1 MIIGNHPAD
10 DFLRAD
16 EDDEIPGPGQGGI
29 EQIPGQEHGGPA
41 GDGHDDDRELAALG
55 LMDREAVS
63 LLQILQVA
71 GFIDDLLLLIKKN
84 GEGMAVGIDSGHKPD
99 VPVEDAGAFF
109 PRGAEFTPGNLIIIP
124 GLDYLVAETED
135 DFPPGKL
142 GFVRRGRVERLL
154 EEEVEAVDA
163 AVPLAGRGQ
172 HLNIADGT
180 GGGLCL
186 RITEIS
192 GEAPRDEGGDGAGGI
207 RDGGLALKEEVSALF
222 IQDRHFAGIDEVGIQ
237 DNPAL
242 TGLAVDLRKAD
253 TGDLP
258 AVQDI
263 AEDVAGADAGQ
274 LIRITDEDQAGARLD
289 GAEEGAHERK
299 IDHGGFIGDD
309 AVRLNGILLIAGKDA
324 FITAV
329 LEEAVNR
336 AGFGAGGLGHAL
348 GGAAGGRAQDGLII
362 GRKELQNT
370 VDDGGFAGSRTAG
383 DHENA
388 VFQGAAD
395 RLALGRGE
403 GDGPLLLKG
412 GNRPEGAGI
421 PVRPDGS
428 HQLPEAQGH
437 LLLRPPVKGQVNPAV
452 LPVFIRFPLQGAGN
466 QERAQGPGAE
476 IGRDLQEGGGGS
488 AELLFREINMTGNG
502 GGIPQDVFHGAADP
516 AVTLRRDAEGETD
529 AVRRFKA
536 DAFQIIAETVRIL
549 ANDFRRTVS
558 VEFADFH
565 GKSRGD
571 AVGLEKDDGPAG
583 TLLLLKAFSNH
594 GGTLFPNAFHLGQ
607 AIRMLGKNGQGFLP
621 EDLDNEGGGGGTDP
635 ADEAAAKV
643 PLDAEEGGGRF
654 QLTGTAAELPPVS
667 PVLNP
672 VTGEN
677 SLLPGR
683 KLRQGTDH
691 RQLIAAGADSYNGP
705 TVFLIAE
712 NGADDRRFELVHV
725 PSDWRG
731 TAGTVLL
738 FQRSGTAKRVPVF
751 RMMNILFYHRKRG
764 LSLLPGFGIIMT
776 NAQKQ
781 RGVAEMDMMKTL
793 LIYLTATMALAV
805 QSTSAPKETPVPTPE
820 PTAIVET
827 VAPDGEETGTDS
839 ITAAPKKAETPAP
852 AAEATKK
859 PTPAPV
865 PTITPNL
872 KSYHNLGMGSK
883 GKDVKK
889 LQEKLIEMKYLPED
903 AADGAYG
910 RQTYNAVKKFQ
921 YYNGLKQD
929 GVAGRA
935 TQTNLFENPDVVPN
949 PEAKEETPTP
959 EATPEATPGPETT
972 EPAETGEGTQK
983 TEAEDAE
990 SELTAVPPEL
1000 LDKYMN
1006 IGETEQAGVRGAS
1019 AEKATEEPTEEPA
1032 EEPAE
1037 EVTEAPTEQPTE
1049 APTEEP
1055 AEEVT
1060 EEPTEKPTE
1069 APTKEPEEEETE
1081 EPAEEVTAEPEE
1093 EPAEEPTAE
1102 PEEEREE
1109 IIENVDLDAEE
1120 YETIIGS
1127 VALNESNGPLEFIA
1141 TEDGV
1146 PVTAKPRLMQNG
1158 AKIRVSLDDL
1168 CQCAE
1173 GWELTDDGVGSI
1185 VLEAAG
1191 YTLAIYNEESGCSA
1205 SVDGTEIEMKD
1216 DDLDFSTEGHFI
1228 NAEFLARAL
1237 KGEAVWEPEESTL
1250 MLRIKDKNDGTD

>member
-1 MIIGNHPAD
+1 
-10 DFLRAD
+10 
-16 EDDEIPGPGQGGI
+16 
-29 EQIPGQEHGGPA
+29 
-41 GDGHDDDRELAALG
+41 
-55 LMDREAVS
+55 
-63 LLQILQVA
+63 
-71 GFIDDLLLLIKKN
+71 
-84 GEGMAVGIDSGHKPD
+84 
-99 VPVEDAGAFF
+99 
-109 PRGAEFTPGNLIIIP
+109 
-124 GLDYLVAETED
+124 
-135 DFPPGKL
+135 
-142 GFVRRGRVERLL
+142 
-154 EEEVEAVDA
+154 
-163 AVPLAGRGQ
+163 
-172 HLNIADGT
+172 
-180 GGGLCL
+180 
-186 RITEIS
+186 
-192 GEAPRDEGGDGAGGI
+192 
-207 RDGGLALKEEVSALF
+207 
-222 IQDRHFAGIDEVGIQ
+222 
-237 DNPAL
+237 
-242 TGLAVDLRKAD
+242 
-253 TGDLP
+253 
-258 AVQDI
+258 
-263 AEDVAGADAGQ
+263 
-274 LIRITDEDQAGARLD
+274 
-289 GAEEGAHERK
+289 
-299 IDHGGFIGDD
+299 
-309 AVRLNGILLIAGKDA
+309 
-324 FITAV
+324 
-329 LEEAVNR
+329 
-336 AGFGAGGLGHAL
+336 
-348 GGAAGGRAQDGLII
+348 
-362 GRKELQNT
+362 
-370 VDDGGFAGSRTAG
+370 
-383 DHENA
+383 
-388 VFQGAAD
+388 
-395 RLALGRGE
+395 
-403 GDGPLLLKG
+403 
-412 GNRPEGAGI
+412 
-421 PVRPDGS
+421 
-428 HQLPEAQGH
+428 
-437 LLLRPPVKGQVNPAV
+437 
-452 LPVFIRFPLQGAGN
+452 
-466 QERAQGPGAE
+466 
-476 IGRDLQEGGGGS
+476 
-488 AELLFREINMTGNG
+488 
-502 GGIPQDVFHGAADP
+502 
-516 AVTLRRDAEGETD
+516 
-529 AVRRFKA
+529 
-536 DAFQIIAETVRIL
+536 
-549 ANDFRRTVS
+549 
-558 VEFADFH
+558 
-565 GKSRGD
+565 
-571 AVGLEKDDGPAG
+571 
-583 TLLLLKAFSNH
+583 
-594 GGTLFPNAFHLGQ
+594 
-607 AIRMLGKNGQGFLP
+607 
-621 EDLDNEGGGGGTDP
+621 
-635 ADEAAAKV
+635 
-643 PLDAEEGGGRF
+643 
-654 QLTGTAAELPPVS
+654 
-667 PVLNP
+667 
-672 VTGEN
+672 
-677 SLLPGR
+677 
-683 KLRQGTDH
+683 
-691 RQLIAAGADSYNGP
+691 
-705 TVFLIAE
+705 
-712 NGADDRRFELVHV
+712 
-725 PSDWRG
+725 
-731 TAGTVLL
+731 
-738 FQRSGTAKRVPVF
+738 
-751 RMMNILFYHRKRG
+751 
-764 LSLLPGFGIIMT
+764 
-776 NAQKQ
+776 
-781 RGVAEMDMMKTL
+781 MDMMKTL

-983 TEAEDAE
+983 TEAENVE

-1006 IGETEQAGVRGAS
+1006 TGESEQAGVRGAS

-1069 APTKEPEEEETE
+1069 KPTEAPTEEPEEEETE